1 MTRTET
7 TPITVAATIQA
18 PVQTVWT
25 LWTNPKHIVNW
36 NFASDDWHSPKAEAD
51 LREGGR
57 FSYRMESRDGSM
69 GFDFSGT
76 FTKVTENKE
85 LSFTIDDGRTVQ
97 VLFVPYGNET
107 TVKETFEA
115 EGTHP
120 VEMQRQGWQAILQ
133 NFKKY
138 AEAPG
143 TLTTMHFQTIIK
155 APVDTVYKTM
165 LDQETYRQWTA
176 VFNPSSRYEG
186 SWEKGAKLLF
196 VGEDKDGNSGG
207 MVSRIQENIPA
218 RFVSIEHIGILKDGQ
233 EITSGPEVEAWA
245 GSLENY
251 TFTEEDGQTLV
262 SVDVDTNKEF
272 HAYFFETWP
281 KALAKLKALCE
292 A

>member
-1 MTRTET
+1 MTTTET
-7 TPITVAATIQA
+7 TLITVAATIQA
-18 PVQTVWT
+18 PVQKVWT
-25 LWTNPKHIVNW
+25 LWTDPTHIVNW
-36 NFASDDWHSPKAEAD
+36 NFAADDWHSPKAEAD
-51 LREGGR
+51 LQEGGR
-57 FSYRMESRDGSM
+57 FNYRMESRDGSM

-76 FTKVTENKE
+76 FTKVEENKE
-85 LSFTIDDGRTVQ
+85 LSFTIEDGRKVQ
-97 VLFVPYGNET
+97 VLFIPYGNET

-120 VEMQRQGWQAILQ
+120 VEMQRQGWQAIMH
-133 NFKKY
+133 NFKQY

-143 TLTTMHFQTIIK
+143 TLNTMHFQTIIK

-165 LDQETYRQWTA
+165 LDQETYQQWTA

-207 MVSRIQENIPA
+207 MVSRIKENIPA

-281 KALAKLKALCE
+281 KALARLKELCE

>member
-1 MTRTET
+1 MTTTEKIA
-7 TPITVAATIQA
+7 ITVAASIQA
-18 PVQTVWT
+18 PVQKVWA
-25 LWTNPKHIVNW
+25 LWTDPQHIVNW
-36 NFASDDWHSPKAEAD
+36 NHASDDWHSPQAESD

-57 FSYRMESRDGSM
+57 FRYRMESRDGSM
-69 GFDFSGT
+69 GFDFTGT
-76 FTKVTENKE
+76 YTKVDENRE

-97 VLFVPYGNET
+97 VVFIPYGNET
-107 TVKETFEA
+107 TIKETFEA

-120 VEMQRQGWQAILQ
+120 VEMQRQGWQAIMN
-133 NFKKY
+133 NFKQY

-143 TLTTMHFQTIIK
+143 TLNTIHFQTIIK
-155 APVDTVYKTM
+155 APVEKVYSTM
-165 LDQETYRQWTA
+165 LDQQSYREWTS

-186 SWEKGAKLLF
+186 SWETGAKLHF
-196 VGEDKDGNSGG
+196 IGEDKEGNSGG
-207 MVSRIQENIPA
+207 MVSRIKENTA
-218 RFVSIEHIGILKDGQ
+218 NRFVSIEHIGILQNGQ

-262 SVDVDTNKEF
+262 SVDMDANKEF

-281 KALAKLKALCE
+281 KALARLKAICE

>member
-1 MTRTET
+1 MTTTEIT
-7 TPITVAATIQA
+7 NITVAATVQA
-18 PVQTVWT
+18 PVQHVWD
-25 LWTNPKHIVNW
+25 LFTNPAHIVQW
-36 NFASDDWHSPKAEAD
+36 NHAADDWHSPKAEND

-57 FSYRMESRDGSM
+57 FCYRMESKDGSM
-69 GFDFSGT
+69 GFDFCGT
-76 FTKVTENKE
+76 YTQVEENKA
-85 LSFTIDDGRTVQ
+85 LAFTLDDNRKVQ

-107 TVKETFEA
+107 TIKETFEA

-120 VEMQRQGWQAILQ
+120 VDMQRQGWQAIMN
-133 NFKKY
+133 NFKHY

-143 TLTTMHFQTIIK
+143 TLSTIHFQTIIK
-155 APVDTVYKTM
+155 APVETVYNTM
-165 LDQETYRQWTA
+165 LDQKTYREWTA

-196 VGEDKDGNSGG
+196 VGEDKDGKSGG
-207 MVSRIQENIPA
+207 MVSRIKENIPN
-218 RFVSIEHIGILKDGQ
+218 RFVSIEHIGIVKEGQ

-251 TFTEEDGQTLV
+251 TFTKEDGQTLV
-262 SVDVDTNKEF
+262 SVDADTNKEF

-281 KALAKLKALCE
+281 KALAKLKAICE